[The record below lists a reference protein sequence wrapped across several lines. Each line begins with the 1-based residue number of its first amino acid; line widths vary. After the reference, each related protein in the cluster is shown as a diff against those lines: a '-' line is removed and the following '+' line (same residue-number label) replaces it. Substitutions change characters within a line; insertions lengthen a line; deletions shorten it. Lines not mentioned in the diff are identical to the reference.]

1 MNRRLSAAEAL
12 KHPWI
17 TKFVPPMDHEVQGNE
32 TAQNLIQLLENASR
46 LTKFQFINLLI
57 MVELLSLAD
66 HQFVTDAKSIFIAV
80 N

>member
-1 MNRRLSAAEAL
+1 
-12 KHPWI
+12 
-17 TKFVPPMDHEVQGNE
+17 MDHEVQGNE